1 MDLKQKYIVELI
13 YEVEDYFM
21 RKLQTDF
28 DLDVSLKIAELIN
41 QTVHQVQPNNKV
53 LEGYDDLSQGIT
65 DGVYTVENYGGVVH
79 NAGVATFFKLE
90 TESLIDDGSPLV
102 ALIDI
107 KEISSDEYL
116 DLINSN
122 KYLNDKLKYNQ
133 EDSRR
138 TIRPQSSG
146 QV

>member
-1 MDLKQKYIVELI
+1 MDLKQKYTVDLI

-21 RKLQTDF
+21 KKLQTDF

-41 QTVHQVQPNNKV
+41 QTVHQVKPLDKYDMN
-53 LEGYDDLSQGIT
+53 EGM
-65 DGVYTVENYGGVVH
+65 YTVEYYGGVVH
-79 NAGVATFFKLE
+79 NTGVPTFFQLE
-90 TESLIDDGSPLV
+90 TESLIEDGSPLV

-133 EDSRR
+133 EEDRR
-138 TIRPQSSG
+138 TIRSKSS
-146 QV
+146 

>member
-1 MDLKQKYIVELI
+1 MDLKQKYTVDLI

-21 RKLQTDF
+21 KKLQTDF

-41 QTVHQVQPNNKV
+41 QTVHQVKPLDKYNMN
-53 LEGYDDLSQGIT
+53 EGM
-65 DGVYTVENYGGVVH
+65 YTVEYYGGVVH
-79 NAGVATFFKLE
+79 NTGVPTFFQLE
-90 TESLIDDGSPLV
+90 TESLIEDGSPLV

-133 EDSRR
+133 EEDRR
-138 TIRPQSSG
+138 TIRSKSS
-146 QV
+146 

>member
-1 MDLKQKYIVELI
+1 MDLKQKYTVDLI

-21 RKLQTDF
+21 KKLQTDF

-41 QTVHQVQPNNKV
+41 QTVHQVKPLDKYNMN
-53 LEGYDDLSQGIT
+53 EGM
-65 DGVYTVENYGGVVH
+65 YTVEYYGGVVH
-79 NAGVATFFKLE
+79 NTGVPTFFQLE
-90 TESLIDDGSPLV
+90 TESLIEDGNPLV

-133 EDSRR
+133 TKNRR
-138 TIRPQSSG
+138 TIRSQSS
-146 QV
+146 